1 MRSGREPAWG
11 SAYALIPTLKVASS
25 MAKRKTPQSTPH
37 LILEPDSAKAQE
49 RIATLRRYYELG
61 QRASATKP
69 DGAPKKSEPL
79 KDLAAE
85 AGVEQDTIRKAL
97 KFATTYTAGELEEL
111 LALRGADGEPMN
123 WYRVRVLLQVK
134 DKSLRSE
141 LQQEAVEKGWSRR
154 DLWAAVQSR
163 QGGKKS
169 PGGRRFSVPDS
180 PQQVL
185 GRLTE
190 LSESWLRFYQDVG
203 EEGGLAEKLRTAK
216 RQGKRTAGLKLAV
229 REAVDRLHALQNA
242 ATKLANRLEEAE
254 PEGKEKGRRSGRSTV
269 TKPGADDP

>member
-1 MRSGREPAWG
+1 MRLGPEPAWW
-11 SAYALIPTLKVASS
+11 SAYAVTLMLKVASP
-25 MAKRKTPQSTPH
+25 MAKRKPPQVTPH
-37 LILEPDSAKAQE
+37 LSPGLASARAQE
-49 RIATLRRYYELG
+49 KSATLRRYYELG
-61 QRASATKP
+61 QRANATGP
-69 DGAPKKSEPL
+69 DGTPKQPEPL

-85 AGVEQDTIRKAL
+85 AGVQEDTIRKAL
-97 KFATTYTAGELEEL
+97 KFATTYTAGDLEEL

-134 DKSLRSE
+134 DKSLRSK
-141 LQQEAVEKGWSRR
+141 LQREAVEKGWSRR

-216 RQGKRTAGLKLAV
+216 RQGKRTAGLKHAV
-229 REAVDRLHALQNA
+229 REAVDRLHALQEA
-242 ATKLANRLEEAE
+242 ASKLAIRLEEIE
-254 PEGKEKGRRSGRSTV
+254 PEGKGEGRRSGRSTG
-269 TKPGADDP
+269 TKSGADDA